1 MLRTTSPGAQD
12 RVHGWRLIRGGLV
25 PLSAGEVFSAYCTD
39 ADTGEPVAPESHV
52 EYCAGFD
59 LGADEPE
66 AHH

>member
-1 MLRTTSPGAQD
+1 M
-12 RVHGWRLIRGGLV
+12 HGWRLARGNLV

-39 ADTGEPVAPESHV
+39 ADTGEPVAPEPHV

-66 AHH
+66 SHH